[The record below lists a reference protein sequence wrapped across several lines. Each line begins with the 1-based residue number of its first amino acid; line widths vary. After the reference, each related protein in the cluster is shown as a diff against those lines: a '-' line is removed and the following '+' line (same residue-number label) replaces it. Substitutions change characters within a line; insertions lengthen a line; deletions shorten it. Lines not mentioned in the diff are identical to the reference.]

1 MAKKSTAFVLSLL
14 LAFGATPVLASQQAD
29 TSSASQGT
37 RTPRV
42 NPDAL
47 PVDLDKIRRELARQP
62 LIVLDA
68 EEVPSQSGT
77 PTFRVRI
84 EAEEPTIYDILG
96 PNYLRGPVRAGA
108 MTHQEFLDMVT
119 PDYARGYAAF
129 TNGQAATVAITSFAL
144 QWALKSALQ
153 KFQEAKDE
161 RARAAARREVAE
173 ALEALRKARLE
184 AGLEDWR

>member
-1 MAKKSTAFVLSLL
+1 MRSTALL
-14 LAFGATPVLASQQAD
+14 LTLMLASGATPAAALPQPD
-29 TSSASQGT
+29 TSSVSQANGA
-37 RTPRV
+37 PQV
-42 NPDAL
+42 DPDAL
-47 PVDLDKIRRELARQP
+47 PVDLDRIRRELARQP

-68 EEVPSQSGT
+68 EDVTSRSGM
-77 PTFRVRI
+77 PTFRVRV

-108 MTHQEFLDMVT
+108 MTHQEFLTMVT

-129 TNGQAATVAITSFAL
+129 TNGQAATVAITSFAM
-144 QWALKSALQ
+144 QWALRTALER
-153 KFQEAKDE
+153 FQEAKDE

-184 AGLEDWR
+184 AGLEDWK

>member
-1 MAKKSTAFVLSLL
+1 MRSTALL
-14 LAFGATPVLASQQAD
+14 LILLMSAGTPPAAASPQGD
-29 TSSASQGT
+29 TSSAGQASGT
-37 RTPRV
+37 RQV
-42 NPDAL
+42 DPDAL
-47 PVDLDKIRRELARQP
+47 PVDLERIRRELARQP

-68 EEVPSQSGT
+68 EDVTPQSGM
-77 PTFRVRI
+77 PTFRVRV

-108 MTHQEFLDMVT
+108 MTHQEFLNMVT

-129 TNGQAATVAITSFAL
+129 TNGQAATVAITSFAM
-144 QWALKSALQ
+144 QWALKTALA

-184 AGLEDWR
+184 AGLEDWK